1 MESLVASTSILFLF
15 FIELINFF
23 VLCNG
28 WFGWVLFLILVIVEW
43 GIFVVEW
50 GIFVVEWGIFV
61 VDILVVSLLVVG

>member
-1 MESLVASTSILFLF
+1 MESLVASTSKFLF